1 MIKIDPT
8 VLIVMGEV
16 ILALL
21 VLVVAALVYFI
32 KSKKRDKQAV
42 EVLQGRLED
51 NVEKRQEMFEKLIG
65 QASGNGEDEDG
76 TNREMAREWVDNENK
91 FYNRLVE
98 MYMQR
103 NSSALKSLDKLLHEY
118 TSSYLD
124 LVALM
129 RERVETQEADLSEE
143 MKQQLERLEQDGH
156 KLASEVDKLK
166 QENQRLSKELEQ
178 AYSEIDQAM
187 REYSQAFRP
196 GGMTGSAAT
205 QAAAAQT
212 ASKAEAEP
220 SSPAAENEAGEH
232 VAAGDRHEAEVEM
245 TVEVAV
251 QPEVVTT
258 SEIDESRPAAL
269 EEEPAP
275 EPELEPEPDL
285 EESAPGPKNDA
296 DLLREMGV
304 NEEQS
309 LEDVVLHAMAEESA
323 AQRQQQETV
332 TDEDDEEQDSPEAA
346 GDKEPRGPVVELSKE
361 EDIVLSEPEEPLSD
375 EELLGEAV
383 LDEMSREK
391 VAQPQAADETD
402 GIDEDELLAQ
412 LAGLEDDDDA
422 SGLEGFGEA
431 SEGDEEG
438 RKKEP

>member
-21 VLVVAALVYFI
+21 VFVVAALVYFI

-65 QASGNGEDEDG
+65 EASGNGEDEDG
-76 TNREMAREWVDNENK
+76 TNRKMAQEWVDNENK

-124 LVALM
+124 LVTLM
-129 RERVETQEADLSEE
+129 RERVETQEADFPDE

-196 GGMTGSAAT
+196 GGMTGSAMAQT
-205 QAAAAQT
+205 AAAQT
-212 ASKAEAEP
+212 ASKPEAEP
-220 SSPAAENEAGEH
+220 SAPVVENEADER
-232 VAAGDRHEAEVEM
+232 VAAGDRHEVEVEM
-245 TVEVAV
+245 TVEAAV
-251 QPEVVTT
+251 QPEAVAT
-258 SEIDESRPAAL
+258 SEIDESTLAAM

-275 EPELEPEPDL
+275 ESELEPEPDL
-285 EESAPGPKNDA
+285 AESTPGPKNDA

-309 LEDVVLHAMAEESA
+309 LEDVVLHAMAEEST

-332 TDEDDEEQDSPEAA
+332 TDDEEQDSPAA
-346 GDKEPRGPVVELSKE
+346 DGDRESGPVIDLSKDE
-361 EDIVLSEPEEPLSD
+361 GIVLSEPEASLSD

-383 LDEMSREK
+383 LAEMSREK
-391 VAQPQAADETD
+391 VAQPQTADETD

-412 LAGLEDDDDA
+412 LAGLEDDDNP
-422 SGLEGFGEA
+422 SGLEGFGDP
-431 SEGDEEG
+431 SEGDEE
-438 RKKEP
+438 RQKKES